1 MVLNALDEVL
11 FWDNIPLLKDFINEN
26 TRKYYPHDS
35 EKYYSE
41 KNAFLMEHI
50 PDKSA
55 FESKLLTYIQ
65 NGSPTWISGR
75 NGMSDDIG
83 ASTLRKAIRVS
94 SRTENG
100 QKKANIASEW
110 QKRNPLF
117 WQFYSDNV
125 LYRDCNCVLELTIGA
140 GGGTNA
146 VMSCMSEQDDYIGV
160 DLDFICAKNAD
171 AMAKHYGINGLGIA
185 TSLWHLPFEEGMFT
199 SVCCNAG
206 LEECREIPKILSEAV
221 RVLAPNGR
229 IIIHCLRKE
238 KVLWY
243 SYFEEYG
250 FTMREAQDWLR
261 KVRLF
266 SDIEQ
271 VKELLA
277 ANGLTLIEQ
286 VEDAVLGYIIV
297 FEK

>member
-11 FWDNIPLLKDFINEN
+11 FWDNIPVLKDFINEN
-26 TRKYYPHDS
+26 TRKYYPHDF

-55 FESKLLTYIQ
+55 FESKLLTYIKD
-65 NGSPTWISGR
+65 GSPIWISGR
-75 NGMSDDIG
+75 NGLSDDIG
-83 ASTLRKAIRVS
+83 ASALRKAIRVS

-100 QKKANIASEW
+100 RKKANTASEW

-117 WQFYSDNV
+117 WQFYSENV

-160 DLDFICAKNAD
+160 DMDFVCAKNAD
-171 AMAKHYGINGLGIA
+171 ALAKHYQVNGLGMA
-185 TSLWHLPFEEGMFT
+185 TSLWNLPFEGGMFT

-206 LEECREIPKILSEAV
+206 LEECREILTILSEAV

-229 IIIHCLRKE
+229 IIIHCLREE

>member
-1 MVLNALDEVL
+1 MMLNALDEVL
-11 FWDNIPLLKDFINEN
+11 FWDNIPLLKDFVNEN
-26 TRKYYPHDS
+26 IRKYYPHDF

-55 FESKLLTYIQ
+55 FESKLLTYIKD
-65 NGSPTWISGR
+65 GSPIWISGR
-75 NGMSDDIG
+75 NGLSDDIG
-83 ASTLRKAIRVS
+83 ASALRKAIRVS

-100 QKKANIASEW
+100 RKKANTASEW
-110 QKRNPLF
+110 QKRNLLF
-117 WQFYSDNV
+117 WKFYSDNV

-140 GGGTNA
+140 GGGTNS

-160 DLDFICAKNAD
+160 DMDFICAKNAD

-185 TSLWHLPFEEGMFT
+185 TSLWHLPFEDGMFT

-229 IIIHCLRKE
+229 IIIHCLREE

-277 ANGLTLIEQ
+277 ANGLTLTEQ
-286 VEDAVLGYIIV
+286 VEDAVLGYVIV